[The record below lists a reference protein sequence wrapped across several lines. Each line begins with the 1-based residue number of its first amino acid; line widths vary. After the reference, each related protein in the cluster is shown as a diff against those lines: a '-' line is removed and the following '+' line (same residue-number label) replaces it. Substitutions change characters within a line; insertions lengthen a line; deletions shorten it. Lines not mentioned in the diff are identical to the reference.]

1 MACLLV
7 ENYSKLK
14 KLVYIAIK
22 FKRQEKEGSQGDSSQ
37 VDHSKEGKCYI
48 PNSFAESPSEE
59 EVEIGKVRNL
69 VQLHDP
75 ERRLNHHTEEEKERA
90 LQNDSDED
98 DNWRQH
104 EGGEEEKKESLSM

>member
-1 MACLLV
+1 MTAAK
-7 ENYSKLK
+7 SITAK
-14 KLVYIAIK
+14 KVSV
-22 FKRQEKEGSQGDSSQ
+22 R
-37 VDHSKEGKCYI
+37 I
-48 PNSFAESPSEE
+48 PNFYAESPSEE